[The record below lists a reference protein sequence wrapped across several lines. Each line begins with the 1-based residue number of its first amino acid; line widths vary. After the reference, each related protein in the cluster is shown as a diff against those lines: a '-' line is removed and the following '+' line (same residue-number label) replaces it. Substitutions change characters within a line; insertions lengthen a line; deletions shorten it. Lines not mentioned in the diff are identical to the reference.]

1 MSTRGYF
8 FTHFPITPACSSAGL
23 GTEHVHFLC
32 HGSALVTTTA
42 TSLPGEGFPKAVLSS
57 SRRRLLPQGE
67 WFDCAF
73 HFLSLPFAQRQAAG
87 HRSQGR
93 FNPLEMPVR
102 SGTTRPRARRLR
114 CYSGLGNG
122 ASRSRGARRL
132 PSAALRGARKI
143 AANSPSALLKP
154 QVTDNYSAHL
164 LRPI

>member
-1 MSTRGYF
+1 MLSTRGYF
-8 FTHFPITPACSSAGL
+8 STHFPITPACSSAGL

-93 FNPLEMPVR
+93 FNPPEMPVR
-102 SGTTRPRARRLR
+102 SRAARPGSAAILG
-114 CYSGLGNG
+114 SGMEQAG
-122 ASRSRGARRL
+122 RGARRL

>member
-1 MSTRGYF
+1 MLSTRGYF
-8 FTHFPITPACSSAGL
+8 STHFPITPACSSAGP

-93 FNPLEMPVR
+93 FNPPEMPVR
-102 SGTTRPRARRLR
+102 SGAARPGPGPGGSAAILG
-114 CYSGLGNG
+114 SGMEQAGRGGRG
-122 ASRSRGARRL
+122 ASPQRLCGAHVKSLQTAPVRF
-132 PSAALRGARKI
+132 
-143 AANSPSALLKP
+143 
-154 QVTDNYSAHL
+154 
-164 LRPI
+164 

>member
-1 MSTRGYF
+1 MLSTRGYF
-8 FTHFPITPACSSAGL
+8 STHFPITPACSSAGL

-93 FNPLEMPVR
+93 FNPPRDACAER
-102 SGTTRPRARRLR
+102 SGTTRPGGSAAILG
-114 CYSGLGNG
+114 SGMEQAG
-122 ASRSRGARRL
+122 RGARRL